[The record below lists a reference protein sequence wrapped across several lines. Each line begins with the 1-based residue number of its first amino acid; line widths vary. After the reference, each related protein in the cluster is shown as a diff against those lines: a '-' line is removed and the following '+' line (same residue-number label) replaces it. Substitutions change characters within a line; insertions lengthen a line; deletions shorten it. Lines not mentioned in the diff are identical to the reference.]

1 MMLCLHIFLL
11 LRKVIL
17 WECNVAI
24 CAITLFFVNWHRIS
38 LDERPTFSL
47 LVQSK
52 SRQKESTPCFAL
64 FPEKLKICLTEIF

>member
-1 MMLCLHIFLL
+1 MLRFVQLC
-11 LRKVIL
+11 
-17 WECNVAI
+17 C
-24 CAITLFFVNWHRIS
+24 FFVDWHRIS

-64 FPEKLKICLTEIF
+64 FPEKLKIAVKKIEIKQRSAI

>member
-1 MMLCLHIFLL
+1 

-24 CAITLFFVNWHRIS
+24 YAIILFFCGLHRIS

>member
-1 MMLCLHIFLL
+1 ML
-11 LRKVIL
+11 R
-17 WECNVAI
+17 
-24 CAITLFFVNWHRIS
+24 FVQSFCFCGLHRIS